1 MSEDKKNIQHMH
13 KNTSKVTKA
22 EEKIVADWVRESRAE
37 DKKWLL
43 KQNDEKQERLKIQG
57 QVLDEKITQEQANT
71 LIKNMHISEGEIYK
85 QELAAFDKLPH
96 AKEAEAILKR
106 EFIEILPDLQKLGYS
121 KLFDNAKDPQG
132 KVKELLQHSN
142 VKADRS
148 LYYYFSDHN
157 TSGKLTASEVTDFLP
172 PLSTPAGTK
181 TRQNDR

>member
-13 KNTSKVTKA
+13 KNTSIVTKA

-121 KLFDNAKDPQG
+121 KLFDNAKLKNFLASPLVFIAVL
-132 KVKELLQHSN
+132 KVSFKEMINFEKELEFTNVVIKSN
-142 VKADRS
+142 A
-148 LYYYFSDHN
+148 
-157 TSGKLTASEVTDFLP
+157 
-172 PLSTPAGTK
+172 
-181 TRQNDR
+181 

>member
-13 KNTSKVTKA
+13 KNTSIVTKA

-85 QELAAFDKLPH
+85 Q
-96 AKEAEAILKR
+96 
-106 EFIEILPDLQKLGYS
+106 
-121 KLFDNAKDPQG
+121 
-132 KVKELLQHSN
+132 
-142 VKADRS
+142 
-148 LYYYFSDHN
+148 
-157 TSGKLTASEVTDFLP
+157 
-172 PLSTPAGTK
+172 
-181 TRQNDR
+181 